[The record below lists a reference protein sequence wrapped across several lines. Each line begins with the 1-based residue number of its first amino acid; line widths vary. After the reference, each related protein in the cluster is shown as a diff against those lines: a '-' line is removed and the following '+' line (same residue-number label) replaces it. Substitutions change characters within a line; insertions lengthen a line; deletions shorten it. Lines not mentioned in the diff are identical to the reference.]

1 MGSHE
6 TDYDGITDEIKLKC
20 RDKESIVAG
29 AVDDYAEVTLTN
41 GGYPEDKP
49 DDSDDCSDDCSDDDA
64 P

>member
-6 TDYDGITDEIKLKC
+6 TDYDEITDQLKLKC

-41 GGYPEDKP
+41 GGYLEDKP
-49 DDSDDCSDDCSDDDA
+49 DDSVSSDDDA